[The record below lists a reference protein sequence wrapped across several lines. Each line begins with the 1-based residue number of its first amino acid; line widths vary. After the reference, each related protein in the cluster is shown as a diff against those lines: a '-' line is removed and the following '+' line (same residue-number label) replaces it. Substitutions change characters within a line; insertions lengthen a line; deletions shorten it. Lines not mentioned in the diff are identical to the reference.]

1 MTNNTNKEQTSE
13 HPSLTIQLPPK
24 TPVSMALTQA
34 NIWVLNSTYDVV
46 VIRKHIDLG
55 KVIEITVTRN
65 EHRQVTERWE
75 FCNLLETIQPL
86 LDGTAS

>member
-1 MTNNTNKEQTSE
+1 MTNKEQTIE
-13 HPSLTIQLPPK
+13 HPGLILQLPPK
-24 TPVSMALTQA
+24 TPVAMALTQA

-65 EHRQVTERWE
+65 EQRQVVESWE
-75 FCNLLETIQPL
+75 FRNLLETIQTVI
-86 LDGTAS
+86 DETAS